1 MKSVNAMLE
10 VPSTGQILAAGTSI
24 EAILISD
31 IISSLDKLPAPS
43 NPHPSRFGSSA
54 ESIFTDVSQIASP
67 QDAEVKVAILTLS
80 DTVSSGAGPDR
91 RYSSNLSWTPFFFIR
106 NVKCIVIGLS
116 IAILHIW
123 FVFILY

>member
-24 EAILISD
+24 QAILISD
-31 IISSLDKLPAPS
+31 IITSLDKLPAPS
-43 NPHPSRFGSSA
+43 NPHPSRFGSFA
-54 ESIFTDVSQIASP
+54 ESIFTDISQIASP

-91 RYSSNLSWTPFFFIR
+91 RYSSNLSWTPFF
-106 NVKCIVIGLS
+106 CS
-116 IAILHIW
+116 
-123 FVFILY
+123 